1 MNNHK
6 IKKIFSALISLV
18 LASNMGFLLSNAE
31 NIVGDINEDGKID
44 NSDLVSLG
52 QYLIGAVDNSV
63 INLNA
68 ADVTGD
74 GNVDVADLALMKQYL
89 MGDNVDFVEGSNQIT
104 LNDIPLE
111 YKESLEWIWNNRVV
125 RERSTDRLNLIFDQ
139 IYAGKGT
146 LNYVVRWQSSLS
158 LTLQQRKDM
167 EKMLNRQVN
176 NWTKHLVNYDGWKYE
191 DIKVKVVGWAVADK
205 NQIIDKQ
212 DYEKIYTETVEDGLN
227 IENSAIPKLLPYA
240 PNAISRF
247 ENFMNKS
254 YVYPNGYENRFD
266 MYLWGTSS
274 FGGGAGGDWG
284 QRVSDV
290 YILNSLNNEISTI
303 IEHEMGHGF
312 GLTDFYGEDERPPS
326 GFPEKTIMW
335 AGNSPTIT
343 SYDVWMLRYVWTMI
357 KDQSSRFN

>member
-1 MNNHK
+1 MKSDK
-6 IKKIFSALISLV
+6 IKKIFSALISLA

-31 NIVGDINEDGKID
+31 NIVGDINEDSKID

-52 QYLIGAVDNSV
+52 QYLIGAVEDTI
-63 INLNA
+63 INLKA

-89 MGDNVDFVEGSNQIT
+89 MGDSVDFIEFSNQIT

-111 YKESLEWIWNNRVV
+111 YKESLEWIWNNRIVG
-125 RERSTDRLNLIFDQ
+125 ERSTDRLNLILDQ

-176 NWTKHLVNYDGWKYE
+176 NWTKHLVNYDGWKYA

-227 IENSAIPKLLPYA
+227 MENPA
-240 PNAISRF
+240 
-247 ENFMNKS
+247 
-254 YVYPNGYENRFD
+254 
-266 MYLWGTSS
+266 
-274 FGGGAGGDWG
+274 
-284 QRVSDV
+284 
-290 YILNSLNNEISTI
+290 ILNFCLMHQIQYQDLKI
-303 IEHEMGHGF
+303 
-312 GLTDFYGEDERPPS
+312 L
-326 GFPEKTIMW
+326 
-335 AGNSPTIT
+335 
-343 SYDVWMLRYVWTMI
+343 
-357 KDQSSRFN
+357 